1 MVAQVSFTDLRQNM
15 ARYFDRVTGD
25 REALLVTRQGGK
37 GNVVILSEAEFS
49 GWQETVRLLSSPRNA
64 DRLRSSIRAL
74 DAGQGQAHELIED
87 EGPGAPP
94 DVVPT
99 LFEAFV
105 RATPDGQGFG
115 LGLAIAQRAVNAHGG
130 TIVARNRTPNGLSVA
145 IALPA
150 AQMVSA

>member
-87 EGPGAPP
+87 EGP
-94 DVVPT
+94 V
-99 LFEAFV
+99 
-105 RATPDGQGFG
+105 
-115 LGLAIAQRAVNAHGG
+115 
-130 TIVARNRTPNGLSVA
+130 
-145 IALPA
+145 
-150 AQMVSA
+150 